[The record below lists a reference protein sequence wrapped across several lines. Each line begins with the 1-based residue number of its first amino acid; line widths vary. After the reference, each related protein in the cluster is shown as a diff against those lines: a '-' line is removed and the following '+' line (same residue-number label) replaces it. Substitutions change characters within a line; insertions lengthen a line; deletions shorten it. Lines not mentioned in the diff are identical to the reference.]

1 MNSLVVDENM
11 YYHTYRLETG
21 DLRILTCNIEEKW
34 MKINEMKKDKEDIE
48 EVDLISLKK
57 GVVIDLNENGVR
69 WEGDSVNGLPFGYG
83 CVYNENNE
91 LVYSGFMC
99 DGKKVCFG
107 KEFYGDLGIVE
118 YIGGFYNNMRL
129 GYGKLYN
136 KKNELVYEGEFPIE
150 THMIIESVLNENEIH
165 YHLEELIIKDHINS
179 DIKYFQLVSYYHL
192 HNLEI
197 GSNCFENVEE
207 FRIDACIELI
217 SITIGNNS
225 FSKLVRK
232 SIENNN
238 PLFRNRENVDD
249 DIQLTL
255 VKDYAAF
262 SCYIANCPKLE
273 SLSIGMKSFQYYSC
287 FIIDSIFMS
296 MKVTN
301 RYSSNKDNFF
311 GRS

>member
-1 MNSLVVDENM
+1 MKGLYFIGLSGVNSLLVDENM
-11 YYHTYRLETG
+11 YYHTYKLEIG
-21 DLRILTCNIEEKW
+21 DFQIIECDIEEKW
-34 MKINEMKKDKEDIE
+34 MKLNESKKDKEEPE
-48 EVDLISLKK
+48 EVDLISLQK

-69 WEGDSVNGLPFGYG
+69 WEGDLLNGLPFGYG

-91 LVYSGFMC
+91 LVYVGFMY

-118 YIGGFYNNMRL
+118 YVGGFYNNMRL

-136 KKNELVYEGEFPIE
+136 KKNELVYEGDFPVE
-150 THMIIESVLNENEIH
+150 THVIIESVLNENEIH
-165 YHLEELIIKDHINS
+165 NHLEELKIKDNIKT

-197 GSNCFENVEE
+197 GSKCFENVED

-225 FSKLVRK
+225 FSKQVRK
-232 SIENNN
+232 SIDNNN

-255 VKDYAAF
+255 VKDYTAF
-262 SCYIANCPKLE
+262 SCYIVNCPKLE
-273 SLSIGMKSFQYYSC
+273 SLTIGMKSFQYYSL
-287 FIIDSIFMS
+287 FTIESIFIS
-296 MKVTN
+296 
-301 RYSSNKDNFF
+301 YESNK
-311 GRS
+311 